1 MSRFKR
7 TALAVAGLGAA
18 LAALPASAG
27 ATGSLA
33 ISLTVPVLC
42 KVSYSTTGAGGK
54 AGEAVML
61 GQLKE
66 YCNAGSGYRVVVD
79 YPAGSM
85 RGAVLQLGDDRVTLD
100 GSGEAVLSSASGP
113 RIRTRN
119 LMASPGANGFDTA
132 ALSFELRTV

>member
-1 MSRFKR
+1 MSCFKR
-7 TALAVAGLGAA
+7 IALVLAGVGAVSAA
-18 LAALPASAG
+18 VPASAG
-27 ATGSLA
+27 AGSL
-33 ISLTVPVLC
+33 LTVPVLC
-42 KVSYSTTGAGGK
+42 KVSYSAVGAGGK
-54 AGEAVML
+54 VGEAVTL

-66 YCNAGSGYRVVVD
+66 YCNAGSGYRVVVN

-85 RGAVLQLGDDRVTLD
+85 RGAMLQLGDDRVTLD

-119 LMASPGANGFDTA
+119 LIASPGANGFDTA